1 MKVIRQLFKLS
12 LHYWKNHIKRIITF
26 AIVIILG
33 TAALCMATL
42 FIRSEKQNELNK
54 ELTYFGNYDTAF
66 LSMNKNDLKII
77 QNCNKLSS
85 YGYYN
90 ELGYGGVTDGKQ
102 YKVASFPDEKSEQLF
117 HMTCIKGRYPK
128 AEDEIAID
136 LKTAKDLGIIPNL
149 GNKVTLKLWSLEHK
163 ELVTKQYQISGI
175 YELSDSS
182 FSGYSRFQFIPDNV
196 TYDMPLMFVSKENA
210 KYFSSNTITSFIQTN
225 DDIDKIVDELK
236 VSGLAEPNCIVEGF
250 HARTNCYAYVIDAIW
265 DTPSIGDVIDLN
277 NVVDKGNIHRDFY
290 SFILIPLFSLL
301 ILVVVVLSVFSLV
314 RNLLLDRAEEIA
326 ILRSIGMTKYTCVVY
341 LFIELMVISG
351 IFIVLGLL
359 VGSGLHYVILLF
371 MNHIWNLNLP
381 LGFQVNTYLRAVTA
395 SPYQYTFI
403 VLMVSCVVACV
414 VPLLKM
420 LQLTP
425 VAMFQKRLYIQKSN
439 NRNHSTDFSKSS
451 WRSVITKH
459 LKFHDLSVMVITIIV
474 ISTAFFGFNYF
485 KVYSEFKNI
494 EYKGILEENG
504 LIDSDYTVTKSKN
517 ISPYEFCIENHHE
530 DGIKEKAYTEFAKK
544 EYVDTSFARILNNS
558 TRLSYS
564 MKVDSDVSKLFS
576 NSDLRRSPASENKFD
591 NALHEAEEAMINAVG
606 YKSSESV
613 YSMPSIGILENEL
626 NKLKSF
632 VKQGKIDAEKIRE
645 GKEVVLIVPAA
656 MQELALKTL
665 KVGDTLPLSDVVLNQ
680 KEESYYFN
688 DLKEEDYPKPV
699 YKQMVT
705 YPDTGNKVPL
715 TSYAFGHRR
724 DISVKIGAIVVLDDD
739 NMLQKYSV
747 LNDNKTEEEPS
758 YEISLVCLPET
769 FSHWELPDK
778 LFTEAKFKLKSDA
791 SIGTANEDWYEIMG
805 QCSGISYNSVSEIKD
820 EMKRNAGSV
829 MAVYYLMIMLLV
841 IVGMI
846 TIAIKFYSKIKM
858 KNQTIARLRATGMSL
873 GQLEKIIISQNLIYP
888 VIGAIV
894 AMIPTSICQQF
905 FNYIKYCIDSG
916 KWQGSGIYTS
926 EAAIPWYHNIPFR
939 YNLFDYHPVIT
950 IIVIVI
956 AFLCLM
962 LLATI
967 PQIIYMRKQVI
978 AENIDNDTF

>member
-841 IVGMI
+841 VVGMI